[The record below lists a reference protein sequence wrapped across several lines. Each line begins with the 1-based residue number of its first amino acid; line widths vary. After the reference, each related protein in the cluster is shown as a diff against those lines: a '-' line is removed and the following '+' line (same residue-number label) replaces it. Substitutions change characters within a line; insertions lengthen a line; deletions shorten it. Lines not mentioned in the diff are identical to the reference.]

1 VVVSVTVEGGAV
13 TVTVSGLSITIYV
26 AVITSVV
33 VSVWTGGTGVARAMG
48 DTEDDASTE
57 DIEDGA
63 VMCGSIEKIMPLVV
77 ATIELP
83 AADKLDELTSGGI
96 VEFPPSVDPRTAG
109 AAAAVETASV
119 EAKKSNF
126 ESIRVTNEQEPLI
139 SKTSDR
145 VFIPMLTSRSV
156 IRIQSGVQCERC

>member
-1 VVVSVTVEGGAV
+1 MTVDGVAV

-33 VSVWTGGTGVARAMG
+33 VSVGTGGTGVAG
-48 DTEDDASTE
+48 DTEDVASTE
-57 DIEDGA
+57 DIEDG
-63 VMCGSIEKIMPLVV
+63 VVTRGSIEKIMPLVI

-83 AADKLDELTSGGI
+83 AAEKLDELTSGGV
-96 VEFPPSVDPRTAG
+96 VEFPPGVDPETAG
-109 AAAAVETASV
+109 AAAAVVETANV

-126 ESIRVTNEQEPLI
+126 ESIRVTNGQETLI

-145 VFIPMLTSRSV
+145 VCIT
-156 IRIQSGVQCERC
+156 